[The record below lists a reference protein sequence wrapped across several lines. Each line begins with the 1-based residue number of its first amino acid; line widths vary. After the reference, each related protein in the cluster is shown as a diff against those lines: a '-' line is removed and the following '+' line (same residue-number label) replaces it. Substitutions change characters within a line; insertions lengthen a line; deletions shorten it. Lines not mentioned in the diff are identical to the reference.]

1 MQIPRKHRLRIR
13 EQTNSTQRNNAH
25 LTDEQL
31 SDESL
36 RTDTTVTEYSV
47 PTTDDHGT
55 HIKTT
60 DTDPER
66 VGAADGSSIN
76 SSHRENSRPT
86 CLTNYGRLPLILHNG
101 RTATCDSYQEDGAD
115 ALWTLEDIFF
125 SESRAQTLGDDNK

>member
-1 MQIPRKHRLRIR
+1 MKIPRRHRLRIR
-13 EQTNSTQRNNAH
+13 EQTNSTRRNNAH
-25 LTDEQL
+25 LTDEHL

-47 PTTDDHGT
+47 HTTDDCRT

-66 VGAADGSSIN
+66 VGAGNGDLLD
-76 SSHRENSRPT
+76 SSHGESSRST
-86 CLTNYGRLPLILHNG
+86 CLTNYGRSPIILHNG
-101 RTATCDSYQEDGAD
+101 RTATCDNYQEDEAD
-115 ALWTLEDIFF
+115 ALWTLGDIFF